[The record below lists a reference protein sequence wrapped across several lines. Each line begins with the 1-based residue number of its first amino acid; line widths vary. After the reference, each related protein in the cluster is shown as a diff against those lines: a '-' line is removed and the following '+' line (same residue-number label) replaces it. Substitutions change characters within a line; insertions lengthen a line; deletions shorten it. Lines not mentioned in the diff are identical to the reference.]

1 MKQHF
6 PLKLLRIILLSVCYL
21 LTACT
26 ITTDPSSGTHSTTSS
41 TAAPA
46 PDPTDQIITPTNT
59 VTVSDLTVDVTGDM
73 ATVRWHNPTSN
84 YAYSE
89 LYLYRL
95 TDTGSYEFAEN
106 YYLNKILNQYPL
118 DRLAE
123 NATYNVQIA
132 SYTPTG
138 AMDYVSTEFTTGKAA
153 ANSVRFSISYR
164 AGFVYLSDMFGSL
177 NAYILEVGSSGSF
190 NDTNRLGETVRAGD
204 TAKILVSDLPPDYT
218 IDDVKWQVYWMDWQK
233 NESDEGY
240 EGDQY
245 SENPVMT
252 FEESTQTLTARR
264 MGMGYVLA
272 YIDNTKFSNVLY
284 FDIRERIEKIQVL
297 SPTYLLSLDESND
310 KLTKTTFKAFYYD
323 NDDNRLALP
332 FVKEAEW
339 SSSDESVVT
348 INPIIP
354 TDKDGKPT
362 AVNSTNW
369 AEIIAAGNPGRATV
383 TLIANGVRWEKEV
396 TVVQTLTPQTTP
408 DPTDPSSD
416 PTDPSS
422 DPTDPDPTPIPLPKP
437 VVINS
442 VTFNPTSVTI
452 AAYTNEYTRLQY
464 TIDPADASPDLITFT
479 AYNVAQC
486 TELAPGI
493 VIQGDKI
500 MSNKNGTSY
509 IQASWYAG
517 GQRHTSNVC
526 TVTSETALG
535 EVTFD
540 DYEILLKP
548 GDSFQLTPHYVPAY
562 ATIKSTSYTSDNANI
577 TVSND
582 GLITASQSAVNGET
596 ANITAKFNNDITGI
610 IQIRISTP
618 VERIDS
624 SSGDL
629 EFIVMNTGDTLQLSA
644 TAYPNV
650 APVTWSS
657 KYPQDV
663 TIDSTGR
670 ITALRAGGSTIFAS
684 AGQVTN
690 IMKYILVIDKSR
702 YEIINADQSLT
713 GDYSDYV
720 TSADGTMAFSKS
732 KLDIAVKSQSGSWYS
747 PTLRQGLK
755 WKIGDT
761 ALTFSNGRAVANTL
775 SLMVTPVLVKD
786 KTTNKE
792 KILFGQAIL
801 KDTNNTISTGVKFG
815 SWLTLTNIDGSPLTL
830 TKTETGVETIVSDTS
845 FSLECKNAASTVYI
859 GSSINTPNMIY
870 SDSTAA
876 TFSAPNVGAAFSYYA
891 GMMGPGSIKTASF
904 TIEAAAVNTDGSV
917 DVIAY

>member
-1 MKQHF
+1 MKQY
-6 PLKLLRIILLSVCYL
+6 LTLLLFLILLIG
-21 LTACT
+21 CT
-26 ITTDPSSGTHSTTSS
+26 ITTPPTSTTNPTTSS
-41 TAAPA
+41 TNQPNPNPN

-95 TDTGSYEFAEN
+95 TDTGSYEFVER
-106 YYLNKILNQYPL
+106 YPLNKILNQYPL
-118 DRLAE
+118 DKLAE

-164 AGFVYLSDMFGSL
+164 AGFVYRTDNKTLQNLD
-177 NAYILEVGSSGSF
+177 AYILEVSSSAAF
-190 NDTNRLGETVRAGD
+190 IDTNQLGETTRAGD
-204 TAKILVSDLPPDYT
+204 TAKIIVNDLPPQYT
-218 IDDVKWQVYWMDWQK
+218 IDDVIWDVQWMDWED
-233 NESDEGY
+233 NLGN
-240 EGDQY
+240 QY
-245 SENPVMT
+245 SDNPVIT

-264 MGMGYVLA
+264 KGIGFIRASLDG
-272 YIDNTKFSNVLY
+272 INKTNVLY
-284 FDIRERIEKIQVL
+284 FDIREKIEKIQVL
-297 SPTYLLSLDESND
+297 SPTYILSLDESND

-323 NDDNRLALP
+323 KEDNFLKLP

-339 SSSDESVVT
+339 KSSDDSVVT

-354 TDKDGKPT
+354 TDESGDPI

-369 AEIIAAGNPGRATV
+369 AEIIAAGNPGKAKV
-383 TLIANGVRWEKEV
+383 TLIANGIRWEKEI

-408 DPTDPSSD
+408 DPTPV
-416 PTDPSS
+416 
-422 DPTDPDPTPIPLPKP
+422 PLPKP

-452 AAYTNEYTRLQY
+452 AAYTNEYTKLQY
-464 TIDPADASPDLITFT
+464 TIDPSDASPDLITFT
-479 AYNVAQC
+479 AYKDSQC
-486 TELAPGI
+486 TEPAPGI
-493 VIQGDKI
+493 IMQGDKI
-500 MSNKNGTSY
+500 MSNKNGISY
-509 IQASWYAG
+509 VQASWYAG

-540 DYEILLKP
+540 NYEILLKP
-548 GDSFQLTPHYVPAY
+548 GDTFQLTPHYVPAY
-562 ATIKSTSYTSDNANI
+562 ATIKTTSYTSDNANI
-577 TVSND
+577 TVSDD

-596 ANITAKFNNDITGI
+596 ANITVQINNANPKT
-610 IQIRISTP
+610 IRVVINTP
-618 VERIDS
+618 VERIDN
-624 SSGDL
+624 SSGGL
-629 EFIVMNTGDTLQLSA
+629 EFIIMNTGDTLQLSA
-644 TAYPNV
+644 AAYPPV

-663 TIDSTGR
+663 TIDPTGK
-670 ITALRAGGSTIFAS
+670 ITALRAGGSTIYAS

-747 PTLRQGLK
+747 PTFKQGLK

-792 KILFGQAIL
+792 KILFGQAII

-830 TKTETGVETIVSDTS
+830 TKTDAGVETIVSDTS

-859 GSSINTPNMIY
+859 GSAINTPNMIY
-870 SDSTAA
+870 SDSTAT

-904 TIEAAAVNTDGSV
+904 TIEAAAINTDGSV